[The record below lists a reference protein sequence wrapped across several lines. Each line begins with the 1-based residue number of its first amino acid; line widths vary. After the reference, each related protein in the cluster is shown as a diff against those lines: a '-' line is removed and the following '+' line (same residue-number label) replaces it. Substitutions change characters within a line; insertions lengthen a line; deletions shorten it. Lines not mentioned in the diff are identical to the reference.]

1 MSEATIEDADFE
13 PVEEATHKAPRKGY
27 GKRLAELG
35 SDAGGLFVQFSDDL
49 RNGALYIG
57 SGIEKAGTALK
68 ASRENIA
75 QSWKNRSTRKAAS
88 DKSDPGQSYYES
100 IARPKAKSSFSFVD
114 FLRDIFTSSKAKAA
128 RREARREAKTL
139 ELLEAREKFFKRD
152 DVFFENGPKTPE
164 VNGQDSWHAKSAQ
177 KRAVRHAEAAQKEAS
192 KGATTRRFFANKNI
206 SADAYLDAVR
216 LKRASTPT
224 KVAAGVAAAFAA
236 AEVADEV
243 SSLAHTYK
251 RAVPVEDVHISPE
264 VTEEEPLLSRE
275 ELDALLREDPDY
287 EQVITETAEAAA
299 YSQAWM
305 DFVEAKALSDLEFN
319 ADGSVSTDLVLAK
332 DLVKDLADV
341 SETPYLNRL
350 EELASDD
357 QSHALVKRMAAS
369 ALCKA
374 TQLKDS
380 NTGEKG
386 VQMAEELAEKSIALF
401 PKYIKR
407 YEFLRFKKEN
417 PVTSNSPDAVYVANL
432 FAEEAKKPKAIE
444 AAPAQSAGE
453 PEWEVVPEAEQ
464 KLLEN
469 KFPNRLGKGI
479 APSDLG

>member
-13 PVEEATHKAPRKGY
+13 PVEEATKPVEGPVERVRREVESYVARIKAKAQNSIS
-27 GKRLAELG
+27 KAE
-35 SDAGGLFVQFSDDL
+35 
-49 RNGALYIG
+49 
-57 SGIEKAGTALK
+57 EKAAKKL
-68 ASRENIA
+68 AAVEEREA
-75 QSWKNRSTRKAAS
+75 EKLRKAALKEQQRAAKEAAALQAAREVKQTS
-88 DKSDPGQSYYES
+88 SVN

-152 DVFFENGPKTPE
+152 DAFFENGPKTPE

-206 SADAYLDAVR
+206 SADTYLDAVR

-236 AEVADEV
+236 TEVADEV

-251 RAVPVEDVHISPE
+251 RAVPSEDVHISPE
-264 VTEEEPLLSRE
+264 VTEKEPLLSRE
-275 ELDALLREDPDY
+275 ELDALLHEAPDADEALQKAARNGFNKPYDP
-287 EQVITETAEAAA
+287 
-299 YSQAWM
+299 
-305 DFVEAKALSDLEFN
+305 K
-319 ADGSVSTDLVLAK
+319 
-332 DLVKDLADV
+332 
-341 SETPYLNRL
+341 
-350 EELASDD
+350 
-357 QSHALVKRMAAS
+357 
-369 ALCKA
+369 
-374 TQLKDS
+374 
-380 NTGEKG
+380 
-386 VQMAEELAEKSIALF
+386 
-401 PKYIKR
+401 
-407 YEFLRFKKEN
+407 
-417 PVTSNSPDAVYVANL
+417 AVYVANL

-444 AAPAQSAGE
+444 DLSTPSAGE
-453 PEWEVVPEAEQ
+453 PEWEAVSKNEQ

-479 APSDLG
+479 AQRDLG